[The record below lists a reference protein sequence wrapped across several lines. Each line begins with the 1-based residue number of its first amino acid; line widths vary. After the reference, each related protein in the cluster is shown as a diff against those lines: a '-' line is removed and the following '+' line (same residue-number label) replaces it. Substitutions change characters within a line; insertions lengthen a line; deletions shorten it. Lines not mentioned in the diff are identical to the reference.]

1 MCICCPGC
9 GLKCRE
15 SPLDLVFV
23 IDSSESVGP
32 ENFELVKD
40 FVNAL
45 IDQMLVSQ
53 EAGRIGVVLYSHVD
67 MVVVSLQQQSSQ
79 NDLKAAV
86 RNMPYLGEGTFT
98 GSAIHQANQLFKA
111 SRPGVRRV
119 AVVLTDGQ
127 ADSRDV
133 RKFEETASEAHAK
146 GIEMFVIG
154 VVNRTDPLYDRFQA
168 EINII
173 ASDPDEEHVFL
184 TDDFRTLPSRQPHH
198 NHTVNRCR
206 RWQTIQSA

>member
-1 MCICCPGC
+1 M
-9 GLKCRE
+9 
-15 SPLDLVFV
+15 

-40 FVNAL
+40 FVNDL
-45 IDQMLVSQ
+45 IDHMSVSQ
-53 EAGRIGVVLYSHVD
+53 EGSQIGVVLYSHIS
-67 MVVVSLQQQSSQ
+67 MVVVSLQQQSNQ
-79 NDLKAAV
+79 EDVKAAV

-98 GSAIHQANQLFKA
+98 GNAIHRANQLFKA
-111 SRPGVRRV
+111 SRRGARKV

-127 ADSRDV
+127 ADTRDV
-133 RKFEETASEAHAK
+133 TQFEETAIDAQTM

-154 VVNRTDPLYDRFQA
+154 VVNKTDPLYDRFQA

-184 TDDFRTLPSRQPHH
+184 IDDFSTLSSKQTHH
-198 NHTVNRCR
+198 NHTVNHCR
-206 RWQTIQSA
+206 RRHYELLKL